1 MNRNHLNAMA
11 AALAMAAP
19 LAASAQTGPIRVG
32 VVTPL
37 SGTYAGIGQQ
47 VKWGL
52 DLAAAQ
58 INAAGGVMGR
68 KLELVYEDEEANPAV
83 ATQKAEKLFQVGKVD
98 FLTGTVNSGSTLAV
112 GQVAERNNRLIA
124 TTVSFADSITADK
137 CSPNVFRVNA
147 RAGMQSAALAD
158 WMASTQKN
166 ANVFYLGPDYEMGRS
181 TVAAFKAAAE
191 GKGAKTAGEVF
202 APLDNKDYS
211 PYFGQIRGARPTVIY
226 TSVAGNDTV
235 RLFTQ
240 MAEFG
245 VNRNVQVVGASGTV
259 TSQNLGAIG
268 KAADGFVTGVGYSSS
283 IDSQENRKFVADFE
297 AANKSKPDLYGAD
310 SYGVLFFYKAAVEKA
325 KSTDTDKLREAMRG
339 LQWATPQGNK
349 TMRAGDHQAMQDM
362 YAVKVE
368 GGQFRIV
375 GKVAAEA
382 AIGPDACTRF

>member
-1 MNRNHLNAMA
+1 M
-11 AALAMAAP
+11 
-19 LAASAQTGPIRVG
+19 
-32 VVTPL
+32 
-37 SGTYAGIGQQ
+37 
-47 VKWGL
+47 
-52 DLAAAQ
+52 
-58 INAAGGVMGR
+58 
-68 KLELVYEDEEANPAV
+68 ELVYEDEEANPAV

-191 GKGAKTAGEVF
+191 GKGAKTVGEVF

-259 TSQNLGAIG
+259 TSQNLEGHRQGRRRLRHRCGLLDQHRQRRRTA
-268 KAADGFVTGVGYSSS
+268 SSS
-283 IDSQENRKFVADFE
+283 PTSRQRTRPSPTCTAPTPM
-297 AANKSKPDLYGAD
+297 AC
-310 SYGVLFFYKAAVEKA
+310 LFFYKAAVEKA
-325 KSTDTDKLREAMRG
+325 KSTDTDKVREAMRG
-339 LQWATPQGNK
+339 LQWATPQGTK

-368 GGQFRIV
+368 GGKFQIV
-375 GKVAAEA
+375 GKVAAARRPSGPTPAPGSEERRYA
-382 AIGPDACTRF
+382 GLAAVRAGATGRQRPVDRRGRGADGAGLTIIFGLLDVINMAHGEFYAIGAYAPWR

>member
-1 MNRNHLNAMA
+1 MKTIHCGAILL
-11 AALAMAAP
+11 AL
-19 LAASAQTGPIRVG
+19 LTTGASAQNAIRIG

-58 INAAGGVMGR
+58 INASGGVMGR
-68 KLELVYEDEEANPAV
+68 KLELIYEDEEANPAV
-83 ATQKAEKLFQVGKVD
+83 AVQKAEKLFQVNKVD

-112 GQVAERNNRLIA
+112 GQLAERNNRLIA

-158 WMASTQKN
+158 WLTQTKPG

-181 TVAAFKAAAE
+181 TVAAFKSAAE
-191 GKGAKTAGEVF
+191 AKGSKTVGEVF

-211 PYFGQIRGARPTVIY
+211 PFFGQIRSARPAVIY

-235 RLFTQ
+235 RLLSQ
-240 MAEFG
+240 MDEFG
-245 VNRNVQVVGASGTV
+245 LNRNVQVVGASGTV
-259 TSQNLGAIG
+259 TSQNLPAIG
-268 KAADGFVTGVGYSSS
+268 KAADGFVTGVGYSTSL
-283 IDSQENRKFVADFE
+283 DSAENRKFVADFE
-297 AANKSKPDLYGAD
+297 AATNNQPDLYGAD

-325 KSTDTDKLREAMRG
+325 KSVDTDKLREAMRG
-339 LQWATPQGNK
+339 IQWPSPQGMK

-362 YAVKVE
+362 YAVRVN
-368 GGQFRIV
+368 GGKFEIV
-375 GKVAAEA
+375 GKVAAAA
-382 AIGPDACTRF
+382 AIGPDTCTKF

>member
-1 MNRNHLNAMA
+1 MRPQLTAAIMA
-11 AALAMAAP
+11 TSLT
-19 LAASAQTGPIRVG
+19 LLSTAASAQSAIRVG

-68 KLELVYEDEEANPAV
+68 QLELVYEDEEANPAV
-83 ATQKAEKLFQVGKVD
+83 AVQKAEKLFQVNKVE

-124 TTVSFADSITADK
+124 TTVSFADSITTDK

-158 WMASTQKN
+158 WLATTRPN

-181 TVAAFKAAAE
+181 TVAAFRSAAE
-191 GKGAKTAGEVF
+191 AKGSKTVGEVF

-211 PYFGQIRGARPTVIY
+211 PFFGQIRSARPAVIY

-235 RLFTQ
+235 RLLSQ
-240 MAEFG
+240 MADFG
-245 VNRNVQVVGASGTV
+245 LSRNVQVVGASGTV
-259 TSQNLGAIG
+259 TSQNLPAIG
-268 KAADGFVTGVGYSSS
+268 KAADGFVTGVGYSASL
-283 IDSQENRKFVADFE
+283 DSAENKKFVADFE
-297 AANKSKPDLYGAD
+297 AAYKAQPDLYGAD

-325 KSTDTDKLREAMRG
+325 KSLDTDKVREAMRG
-339 LQWATPQGNK
+339 IQWATPQGLK

-362 YAVKVE
+362 YAVRVNAGKFE
-368 GGQFRIV
+368 IV
-375 GKVAAEA
+375 GKVAAST

>member
-1 MNRNHLNAMA
+1 MKLPLTALALALALAQFA
-11 AALAMAAP
+11 AAT
-19 LAASAQTGPIRVG
+19 ASAQTIKIG

-58 INAAGGVMGR
+58 INAGGGVMGR
-68 KLELVYEDEEANPAV
+68 KLELIYEDEEANPAV
-83 ATQKAEKLFQVGKVD
+83 ATQKAEKLFQVNKVD

-112 GQVAERNNRLIA
+112 GQIAERNNRLIA
-124 TTVSFADSITADK
+124 TTVSFADSITGDK
-137 CSPNVFRVNA
+137 CSANVFRVNA

-158 WMASTQKN
+158 WMATTKPN

-191 GKGAKTAGEVF
+191 GKGAKTVGEVF

-211 PYFGQIRGARPTVIY
+211 PFFGQIRAARPAVIY

-235 RLFTQ
+235 RLFNQ

-245 VNRNVQVVGASGTV
+245 LNRNVQIVGASGTV
-259 TSQNLGAIG
+259 TSQNLPAIG
-268 KAADGFVTGVGYSSS
+268 KAADGFVTGVGYSLSL
-283 IDSQENRKFVADFE
+283 DTPENKKFVTEFE
-297 AANKSKPDLYGAD
+297 AANKAQPDLYGAD

-325 KSTDTDKLREAMRG
+325 KSMDTDKLREAMRG
-339 LQWATPQGNK
+339 IQWATPQGMK
-349 TMRAGDHQAMQDM
+349 TMRAGDHQAMQEM
-362 YAVKVE
+362 YAARVNNGKFE
-368 GGQFRIV
+368 IV
-375 GKVAAEA
+375 GRVSAAN
-382 AIGPDACTRF
+382 AIGAVVCTKF

>member
-1 MNRNHLNAMA
+1 MKTIHYGAILL
-11 AALAMAAP
+11 AL
-19 LAASAQTGPIRVG
+19 LTTGASAQNAIRIG

-58 INAAGGVMGR
+58 INAGGGVMGR
-68 KLELVYEDEEANPAV
+68 KLELIYEDEEANPAV
-83 ATQKAEKLFQVGKVD
+83 AVQKAEKLFQVNKVD

-112 GQVAERNNRLIA
+112 GQLAERNNRLIA

-158 WMASTQKN
+158 WLAQTKPG

-181 TVAAFKAAAE
+181 TVAAFKSAAE
-191 GKGAKTAGEVF
+191 AKGSKTVGEVF

-211 PYFGQIRGARPTVIY
+211 PFFGQIRSARPAVIY

-235 RLFTQ
+235 RLMSQ
-240 MAEFG
+240 MDEFG
-245 VNRNVQVVGASGTV
+245 LNRNVQVVGASGTV
-259 TSQNLGAIG
+259 TSQNLPAIG
-268 KAADGFVTGVGYSSS
+268 KAADGFVTGVGYSTSL
-283 IDSQENRKFVADFE
+283 DSAENRKFVADFE
-297 AANKSKPDLYGAD
+297 AATKNQPDLYGAD

-325 KSTDTDKLREAMRG
+325 KSVDTDKLREAMRG
-339 LQWATPQGNK
+339 IQWPSPQGMK

-362 YAVKVE
+362 YAVRVN
-368 GGQFRIV
+368 GGKFEIV
-375 GKVAAEA
+375 GKVAAAA
-382 AIGPDACTRF
+382 AIGPDTCTKF